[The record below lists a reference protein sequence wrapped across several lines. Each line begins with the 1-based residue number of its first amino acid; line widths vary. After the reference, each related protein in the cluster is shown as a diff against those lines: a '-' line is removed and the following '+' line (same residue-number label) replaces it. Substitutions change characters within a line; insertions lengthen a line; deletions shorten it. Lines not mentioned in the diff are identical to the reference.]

1 MKNIMILMTLL
12 VGVLLFSDGVVIP
25 SEPPVSPYLPLYPI
39 KLLEHN
45 VDIKVEKDVA
55 VVKIDEVFFND
66 SPSLV
71 KAVYIFPVPDGAV
84 VSDFAMEVNGK
95 TYEAE
100 ILSKEEA
107 REEFMKLVAKPMDP
121 ALLEYTDIK
130 PYHTF
135 P

>member
-1 MKNIMILMTLL
+1 M
-12 VGVLLFSDGVVIP
+12 
-25 SEPPVSPYLPLYPI
+25 
-39 KLLEHN
+39 
-45 VDIKVEKDVA
+45 EKDVA

-107 REEFMKLVAKPMDP
+107 REEFMKLVAKLMDP